1 MILTDTSIQSA
12 LSAGRLKVEPFD
24 PVSLQ
29 PSSIDL
35 RLSGSFRIFNNH
47 NTGSIDPRKDQ
58 GDLTTAVE
66 IEDGDE
72 FILHPGEFVLG
83 ATYERVVL
91 PDDLVGRLE
100 GRSSL
105 GRIGLMIHSTAG
117 FVDPG
122 WDGQLTLELTNVAT
136 LPILLAPYMR
146 IAQLSLFQATA
157 PAARPYGSLSLHS
170 KYQGQ
175 VGPTPSR
182 FFKDKERGPSSPIVE
197 KDER

>member
-1 MILTDTSIQSA
+1 MILTDTSILDA
-12 LSAGRLKVEPFD
+12 LSTGRLRVEPFD

-47 NTGSIDPRKDQ
+47 NTDSIDPREDQ
-58 GDLTTAVE
+58 ADLTSPVE
-66 IEDGDE
+66 IEDGE
-72 FILHPGEFVLG
+72 ELILHPGEFILG

-91 PDDLVGRLE
+91 SDDLVGRLE

-105 GRIGLMIHSTAG
+105 GRIGLLIHSTAG
-117 FVDPG
+117 FIDPG
-122 WDGQLTLELTNVAT
+122 WDGQLTLELGNVAN
-136 LPILLAPYMR
+136 LPIKLRPYMR
-146 IAQLSLFQATA
+146 VAQLSLFQATA
-157 PAARPYGSLSLHS
+157 PATHPYGSSDLHS

-182 FFKDKERGPSSPIVE
+182 FYKDSERDPEPPSATA
-197 KDER
+197 